1 MLGKLIKHE
10 FIQTSKRL
18 LAVYAAAGVSIALL
32 LVSYLTKITFIGMT
46 ASFALIVIGFIAII
60 MTLVMVIKNFYDS
73 LYGSQGYLT
82 FTLPVKSK
90 DVLFSKFLVSFT
102 WIIASYIV
110 MVLTWA
116 IVFLFARAKSEGM
129 FETLTGML
137 QGFEAIGSLPTMKL
151 AGEYAAILLSGYGIT
166 VIAYVSFVFFAVTLA
181 NTRRFQHSPM
191 VFGLVFFFIIY
202 IINKAASTFLTY
214 RLPLSVS
221 VFADK
226 ISLTFSSMMN
236 GVEGALLT
244 TGIGGKIF
252 TAVFAAVLLF
262 VTGHIMEKKVN
273 IK

>member
-18 LAVYAAAGVSIALL
+18 LAVYTAALASIALL

-46 ASFALIVIGFIAII
+46 ASFALVAIGFIAVI

-82 FTLPVKSK
+82 FTLPVRSR
-90 DVLFSKFLVSFT
+90 DVLFSKFLVSFI
-102 WIIASYIV
+102 WIIASFVV
-110 MVLTWA
+110 MVLTWV

-129 FETLTGML
+129 FETLSGML
-137 QGFEAIGSLPTMKL
+137 QGFEVVGSLPTMKL
-151 AGEYAAILLSGYGIT
+151 AGEYAAILISGYGVT
-166 VIAYVSFVFFAVTLA
+166 VIAYVSFVFFAVTIA
-181 NTRRFQHSPM
+181 NTRKFQHSPL
-191 VFGLVFFFIIY
+191 VFGLVFFFITY
-202 IINKAASTFLTY
+202 TVNKAASTYLTY
-214 RLPLSVS
+214 KLPLSVS

-226 ISLTFSSMMN
+226 ISLTFASMVN
-236 GVEGALLT
+236 GAQGALLT

-252 TAVFAAVLLF
+252 TALFAALLLF